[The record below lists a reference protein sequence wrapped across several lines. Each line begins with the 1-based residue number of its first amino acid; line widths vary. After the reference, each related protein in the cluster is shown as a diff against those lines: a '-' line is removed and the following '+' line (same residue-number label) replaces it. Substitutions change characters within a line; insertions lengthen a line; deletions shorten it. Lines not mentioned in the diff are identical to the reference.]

1 MNLTNTV
8 EQKKSDSR
16 EYIVYQFQ
24 KQSKLINSVRSPDSD
39 YLEEAGCSDWKG
51 AWEVAGNVPF
61 LIWALV
67 IVQVCSF

>member
-39 YLEEAGCSDWKG
+39 YLEEAGCSD
-51 AWEVAGNVPF
+51 
-61 LIWALV
+61 
-67 IVQVCSF
+67 